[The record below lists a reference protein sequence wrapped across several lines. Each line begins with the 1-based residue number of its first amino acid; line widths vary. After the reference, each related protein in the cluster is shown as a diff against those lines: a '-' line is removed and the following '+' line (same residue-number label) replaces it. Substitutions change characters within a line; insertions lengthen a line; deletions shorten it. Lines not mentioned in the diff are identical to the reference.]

1 MSTQNRKSG
10 EKSENAPVYRLTLG
24 RVQGAVF
31 ARANEGGRTHHS
43 AQITAFWKDTGSN
56 TWRTGSSFDAGD
68 LGNVVVVALACVG
81 WIIVKGGQS

>member
-1 MSTQNRKSG
+1 MNTNRQKTEG
-10 EKSENAPVYRLTLG
+10 KSENAPVYRLTLG

-43 AQITAFWKDTGSN
+43 AQITAFWRDNSN

-68 LGNVVVVALACVG
+68 LGNVVIVALACVG
-81 WIIVKGGQS
+81 WIIIKGGAS